1 MFVSLIMKTRHTYIY
16 LCRPVSRQPYYLV
29 RFRNN
34 EGQYVQHT
42 FGNSKNPSEALKRA
56 IIWRDKNLPPNRKIH
71 SRHLLIKPLRNKTTD
86 LPAGITFTSYTK
98 KLKSGIRRYYFFMVT
113 AGWNTKGK
121 VIVKKVHITQN
132 RSYAQALRLAK
143 QVRKELASDYGK
155 QFINK

>member
-1 MFVSLIMKTRHTYIY
+1 MKTIHTYIY
-16 LCRPVSRQPYYLV
+16 LCKPESRQPYYLV
-29 RFRNN
+29 RFRSP
-34 EGQYVQHT
+34 EGEYVQAT
-42 FGNSKNPSEALKRA
+42 FGNSKNLKEALKRA
-56 IIWRDKNLPPNRKIH
+56 IKWRDENLPSGKTLHTRY
-71 SRHLLIKPLRNKTTD
+71 LLIKPLRNKTTD

-132 RSYAQALRLAK
+132 RSYEQALRLAK

-155 QFINK
+155 QFTNKKPR